1 MRFALQWMSEQN
13 IEIASLSVDCRNT
26 PAIQLYQR
34 FDFNPTEAYHAWAT
48 TPQWFA
54 ATLNTAT

>member
-1 MRFALQWMSEQN
+1 MRFALQWMIEQN
-13 IEIASLSVDCRNT
+13 IELASLCVDCRNL

-54 ATLNTAT
+54 ETLHTPT